1 MVPGRAQDRVLA
13 PRDIYTA
20 TPVASGLRRLTH
32 GYYADGLEPSWPP
45 DGTRIIFSTAHYDKS
60 KQQTSECITVMNADG
75 TNRREIT
82 KRNPDFWA
90 TSPSWQPGT

>member
-1 MVPGRAQDRVLA
+1 M
-13 PRDIYTA
+13 
-20 TPVASGLRRLTH
+20 ASGLRRLTH
-32 GYYADGLEPSWPP
+32 GYYADSLEPSWSP